1 MGDEFEGCDVDKFK
15 TEPDD
20 LEEEELKKDMKA
32 LQTTKALS
40 QVPKTMNTSRS
51 NQKQKTP
58 RSITIIYQFTI
69 YSY

>member
-32 LQTTKALS
+32 LEDQDEGQRINAFDAVK
-40 QVPKTMNTSRS
+40 VKTESEV
-51 NQKQKTP
+51 
-58 RSITIIYQFTI
+58 
-69 YSY
+69 